1 MRDGSLLERLDS
13 SDVAH
18 VQDRMAYLLSLRERL
33 EARRN
38 GVQLQRAAL
47 QQRARAVQ
55 EDVAGLA
62 SDVTALSRA
71 LEGRRAML
79 DNFRRRADELDQLSE
94 TVARTASALSAEL
107 HNDDHWARP
116 LSHVQRETGRLD
128 ESATAAE
135 LAAAAERMRRRGLER
150 RPADDSIFRRLQVQ
164 PPRSPSLHPTAS
176 MRGVRTGATTYQATG
191 RHGRTL
197 RARVAPPRATP
208 HRPSRRLLRMPRA
221 DGARRPATESC
232 AHALLVI

>member
-94 TVARTASALSAEL
+94 AVARTASALSAEL
-107 HNDDHWARP
+107 HNDDHWATP
-116 LSHVQRETGRLD
+116 LSRVVQRETGQLD

-135 LAAAAERMRRRGLER
+135 LAAAAERMRRRGLES
-150 RPADDSIFRRLQVQ
+150 RPAGDSMFRRLQVR
-164 PPRSPSLHPTAS
+164 PPQSPTVHHANCAARAQAVQRAKRPADTAALCARASLRPAP
-176 MRGVRTGATTYQATG
+176 
-191 RHGRTL
+191 L
-197 RARVAPPRATP
+197 RADHPDDCSVCLEPMVRAAPRLSRALM
-208 HRPSRRLLRMPRA
+208 HYS
-221 DGARRPATESC
+221 
-232 AHALLVI
+232 

>member
-116 LSHVQRETGRLD
+116 LSHVQRETGLD

-135 LAAAAERMRRRGLER
+135 LAAAAERMRRRGLES
-150 RPADDSIFRRLQVQ
+150 RPAGDSMFRRLQVR
-164 PPRSPSLHPTAS
+164 PPQSPTVHHANCAA
-176 MRGVRTGATTYQATG
+176 RAQAVQ
-191 RHGRTL
+191 
-197 RARVAPPRATP
+197 RAK
-208 HRPSRRLLRMPRA
+208 
-221 DGARRPATESC
+221 RPADTAALC
-232 AHALLVI
+232 ARASLRPAPLRTDHPDDCSVCLEPMVRAAPRLSRALMHYS